1 MWEHRVE
8 LGKKRAELGALVNI
22 CERAE
27 LGDVGRRLS
36 WKKDWAGGGTMR
48 NPRRRSTK
56 RCHVEREAKEWV
68 MMGPAEGYIMIFN

>member
-36 WKKDWAGGGTMR
+36 WKKGWAGGWNHEEPT
-48 NPRRRSTK
+48 TK
-56 RCHVEREAKEWV
+56 VYKEV
-68 MMGPAEGYIMIFN
+68 PC